1 MGFWP
6 TAAEMHQKNVRLL
19 AERAVQDMSRTD
31 RNIGAMQQEGHRLIG
46 ENDQMRGNIDNLQI
60 NNQNLYNHNCQLMND
75 ISALR
80 SEHDELLEL
89 VQRRK
94 RRTEI
99 WSEAMDTRYS
109 NAAEEMKNEIAALKA
124 ELVAEREA
132 YANLRDVLGRLAEK
146 HGIGAE

>member
-60 NNQNLYNHNCQLMND
+60 NNQNLYNHNCQSLT
-75 ISALR
+75 ISGA
-80 SEHDELLEL
+80 
-89 VQRRK
+89 
-94 RRTEI
+94 I
-99 WSEAMDTRYS
+99 
-109 NAAEEMKNEIAALKA
+109 KA
-124 ELVAEREA
+124 
-132 YANLRDVLGRLAEK
+132 YLGW
-146 HGIGAE
+146 HW